1 MSNKITKERK
11 RKALEEIH
19 RKLTFDLGYFAQHAP
34 MMIKPKSGNPVPL
47 KLNNAQRMLHAM
59 LEKQK
64 QEKGFVRALVL
75 KGRQQGISTY
85 INARFYHHT
94 RRGGVNTFIL
104 SHEASTTD
112 KLFKMVKRF
121 HEGVHDALRPD
132 TAASNRKELI
142 FKDIDSE
149 YFVGTAG
156 NKNVGRGGT
165 VQMFHGC
172 VAEDSLVILS
182 DGSSKEIQDIKVG
195 DEVVTSSGAF
205 APVSLLTHTGRKQ
218 VYEISTWMT
227 NETIEVSKDHKILTD
242 RGWKKLEDIDDSHYI
257 MVPSIPLTK
266 KHKRLSFKIEN
277 TARPQGGGS
286 KHLEEASFDL
296 DYNAGFYF
304 GYYLAEGH
312 CKRQWRTK
320 KMCHVQVC
328 FHENEDFLAP
338 VLEFAQKYATSI
350 QEKHIKHQ
358 HKKTV
363 EMRGTWLAEM
373 TNYYFGRVD
382 SKNIPKWVFSSPREF
397 ILGLID
403 GYYSGDGSKKEVGR
417 TRAPSVH
424 ERIAR
429 QMKRLVNSITDG
441 VCGLHKYERSRY
453 GVKNKDVLI
462 SAINGR
468 AYDELFGV
476 PKEKYRNERFKT
488 IHGKKFVKIR
498 SIKPTRVVDTYDI
511 EVDHDDHDFET
522 PVGIISNSEC
532 AFWENT
538 DEIESG
544 VMESVAFEKGTEI
557 ILEST
562 ANGMSGMFY
571 EKCMNAMEGRGDY
584 ILCFIPWFVQEE
596 YRRVPPE
603 GFQLTEEEEH
613 IKETY
618 GLDMSQMAWRRFKID
633 NAKNGLKQFQQEY
646 PCNVMEAFQTSGLG
660 LIDPEKIMEARK
672 CKVKDV
678 QAPLIF
684 GVDPARTGGDKTV
697 IVFRRG
703 REVPVIM
710 KWDKMNSMRLA
721 GIVARLIDKYMPAKV
736 FIDVGY
742 GFGTIDRLKEM
753 GYSKFVDGVNFGSR
767 ADQQDIYANKRAE
780 MWIEMRD
787 WIQAGDVNIPD
798 DDILHADLSI
808 MPDFMTTSNGK
819 MQLIGKDKIRKEY
832 HRSPDVGD
840 ALALTFAA
848 PVRRDAADQRPVK
861 RKTSGL
867 GLKKKKNEVSSK
879 VIMTI

>member
-1 MSNKITKERK
+1 MKEIK
-11 RKALEEIH
+11 KKKLAELH
-19 RKLTFDLGYFAQHAP
+19 HKLTFEMPYFCENAP
-34 MMIKPKSGNPVPL
+34 MLIKPKSGQPIPL

-64 QEKGFVRALVL
+64 KEKGFVRALVL

-85 INARFYHHT
+85 INARFYHTT

-121 HEGVHDALRPD
+121 HEGVHPALQPA

-165 VQMFHGC
+165 VQLFHG
-172 VAEDSLVILS
+172 S
-182 DGSSKEIQDIKVG
+182 
-195 DEVVTSSGAF
+195 
-205 APVSLLTHTGRKQ
+205 
-218 VYEISTWMT
+218 
-227 NETIEVSKDHKILTD
+227 
-242 RGWKKLEDIDDSHYI
+242 
-257 MVPSIPLTK
+257 
-266 KHKRLSFKIEN
+266 
-277 TARPQGGGS
+277 
-286 KHLEEASFDL
+286 EA
-296 DYNAGFYF
+296 
-304 GYYLAEGH
+304 
-312 CKRQWRTK
+312 
-320 KMCHVQVC
+320 
-328 FHENEDFLAP
+328 
-338 VLEFAQKYATSI
+338 
-350 QEKHIKHQ
+350 
-358 HKKTV
+358 
-363 EMRGTWLAEM
+363 
-373 TNYYFGRVD
+373 
-382 SKNIPKWVFSSPREF
+382 
-397 ILGLID
+397 
-403 GYYSGDGSKKEVGR
+403 
-417 TRAPSVH
+417 
-424 ERIAR
+424 
-429 QMKRLVNSITDG
+429 
-441 VCGLHKYERSRY
+441 
-453 GVKNKDVLI
+453 
-462 SAINGR
+462 
-468 AYDELFGV
+468 
-476 PKEKYRNERFKT
+476 
-488 IHGKKFVKIR
+488 
-498 SIKPTRVVDTYDI
+498 
-511 EVDHDDHDFET
+511 
-522 PVGIISNSEC
+522 

-544 VMESVAFEKGTEI
+544 VMESVAFERGTEI

-571 EKCMNAMEGRGDY
+571 EKCMRALDGKGDY

-596 YRRVPPE
+596 YKRPVTPD
-603 GFQLTEEEEH
+603 FHLTEEEEEL
-613 IKETY
+613 KEIY
-618 GLDMSQMAWRRFKID
+618 KLSNEQLCWRRFKID

-660 LIDPEKIMEARK
+660 LIDPEKIVQARK

-678 QAPLIF
+678 QAPLVF

-721 GIVARLIDKYMPAKV
+721 GIVARLIDKYLPARV

-742 GFGTIDRLKEM
+742 GFGTIDRLREM
-753 GYSKFVDGVNFGSR
+753 GYGKFIEGINFGSR
-767 ADQQDIYANKRAE
+767 ADQSELYSNKRAE

-798 DDILHADLSI
+798 DDTLHADLSI
-808 MPDFMTTSNGK
+808 MPDFITTSNGK
-819 MQLIGKDKIRKEY
+819 MQLVGKDKLRKEY

-848 PVRRDAADQRPVK
+848 PVRRTEGDQKPVR

-867 GLKKKKNEVSSK
+867 GLKKKKEPGVSK
-879 VIMTI
+879 IMMTI